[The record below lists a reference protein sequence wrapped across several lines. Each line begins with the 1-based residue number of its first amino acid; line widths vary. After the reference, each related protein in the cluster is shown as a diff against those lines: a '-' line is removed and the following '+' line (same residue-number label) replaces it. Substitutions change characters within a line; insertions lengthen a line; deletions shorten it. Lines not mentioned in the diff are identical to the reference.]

1 MYING
6 LTFPVLFSRVYWP
19 LFVLIFYV
27 LSPIPTFISRRLSD
41 GDSSSNACR
50 ELAYFLTT
58 GIVVS
63 SFGLPIVLARK
74 ETVGWPCPRYIKS
87 CLCRSHCKFV
97 ESFNRRDRIQCDSC
111 VFFFYRFSGV
121 LVVWW
126 WQETPSSSSQFLA
139 SSSCLEEEMISA
151 GSSGRVGVDSG
162 QLERETDRWVGGW
175 VGGWILTQ
183 IDCRRKGMCVCH
195 STGWYSCF

>member
-87 CLCRSHCKFV
+87 CLCHSHCKFV

-111 VFFFYRFSGV
+111 VFFFTDSVGCLWSGDDRKRRHLPHNFWLLRRV
-121 LVVWW
+121 WRRRWFQLGAVV
-126 WQETPSSSSQFLA
+126 ES
-139 SSSCLEEEMISA
+139 
-151 GSSGRVGVDSG
+151 V
-162 QLERETDRWVGGW
+162 
-175 VGGWILTQ
+175 
-183 IDCRRKGMCVCH
+183 
-195 STGWYSCF
+195 